1 MVESIQ
7 KVKKLLGEMG
17 LMLFI
22 RYLDINSMIK
32 AFKKLLQVDKY
43 YLILIIFSIV
53 VFASMLKIN
62 FFRYANFDMG
72 KFDLGN
78 MTQMS
83 WYSLKGK
90 FMYLTD
96 YFGSNV
102 PRWSMSHIDPILVL
116 FIPFFYL
123 VPEPLTLVVLQN
135 LLIILGAFFIYEIA
149 LLKTSNKL
157 FSLLISLAYL
167 SYPALG
173 FVISWTG
180 YHGVSPAIFFF
191 LWFPK
196 I

>member
-1 MVESIQ
+1 MT
-7 KVKKLLGEMG
+7 K
-17 LMLFI
+17 FI
-22 RYLDINSMIK
+22 
-32 AFKKLLQVDKY
+32 KKLLQFDRY
-43 YLILIIFSIV
+43 YLVLIIFSVV

-62 FFRYANFDMG
+62 FFRYNNFDIG

-102 PRWSMSHIDPILVL
+102 PRWSMSHVDPILVL

-123 VPEPLTLVVLQN
+123 IPEPLTLVILQN
-135 LLIILGAFFIYEIA
+135 LLIILGAFFVYKIA
-149 LLKTSNKL
+149 LLKTSNKV
-157 FSLLISLAYL
+157 FSLFISLAYL

-191 LWFPK
+191 LWFFYLFEKYRSSDSVLTYKNPLRDLWW
-196 I
+196 ILI